1 MRLVGHAPEY
11 ILLDTGD
18 MPPPSSTTTPL
29 PLHEQV
35 WEFDRKY
42 RTLAEETRSP
52 PAIAIPQPVLS
63 LLEGDLLP
71 QAPQMYPKL
80 LPMVSTWRQHHD
92 RPEPVNGRL
101 RSTTALSRSAPT
113 EVLLAFLEAHSS
125 LTPSAART
133 LRLRRCPLYSLCEQL
148 RQIAQDTPVKVK
160 LLAALPSDFARKF
173 TTLCSR
179 SWVRVMCERLPTALE
194 DGGSGSTREE
204 AHEDGYH
211 SPSLDD
217 IPLMRKLGRAV
228 CYLHDLPPVVVT
240 HNCNHGGGSA
250 PEQEALRCTTERS
263 ALRSLHSQRGGNWW
277 RRQWAHW
284 RELVLALASS

>member
-1 MRLVGHAPEY
+1 M
-11 ILLDTGD
+11 
-18 MPPPSSTTTPL
+18 
-29 PLHEQV
+29 
-35 WEFDRKY
+35 
-42 RTLAEETRSP
+42 
-52 PAIAIPQPVLS
+52 
-63 LLEGDLLP
+63 
-71 QAPQMYPKL
+71 
-80 LPMVSTWRQHHD
+80 
-92 RPEPVNGRL
+92 
-101 RSTTALSRSAPT
+101 
-113 EVLLAFLEAHSS
+113 
-125 LTPSAART
+125 
-133 LRLRRCPLYSLCEQL
+133 
-148 RQIAQDTPVKVK
+148 KVK

-240 HNCNHGGGSA
+240 HNCNHGAGSA

-284 RELVLALASS
+284 RELVLALASSRTPSSASPTMREPRSSSVPRQATVRPAQPRGQRHCGPLLVL

>member
-1 MRLVGHAPEY
+1 MQVLFQLAEK
-11 ILLDTGD
+11 GD
-18 MPPPSSTTTPL
+18 KRDAR
-29 PLHEQV
+29 
-35 WEFDRKY
+35 FDRSK
-42 RTLAEETRSP
+42 
-52 PAIAIPQPVLS
+52 I
-63 LLEGDLLP
+63 G
-71 QAPQMYPKL
+71 
-80 LPMVSTWRQHHD
+80 
-92 RPEPVNGRL
+92 
-101 RSTTALSRSAPT
+101 
-113 EVLLAFLEAHSS
+113 
-125 LTPSAART
+125 
-133 LRLRRCPLYSLCEQL
+133 CPLYSLCEQL

-217 IPLMRKLGRAV
+217 IPLMSKLGRAV

-263 ALRSLHSQRGGNWW
+263 ALRSLHSQRGGTG
-277 RRQWAHW
+277 
-284 RELVLALASS
+284 REVIKGSAVGDYGEFDK